1 MTRLTRCEM
10 TSARFGPNA
19 KCCTHISWTSERE
32 GVMCAVWRDA
42 VTLTVTPDACQVLV
56 LFRSFS
62 SVDSRPSLCLPPCP
76 WLTPP
81 WPLVPRSCYGAA
93 PAPRSPS
100 WPSAARSRE
109 AQRQTNRMAASRSLL
124 FNQM

>member
-42 VTLTVTPDACQVLV
+42 VTLTVTPDACLRCP
-56 LFRSFS
+56 LS
-62 SVDSRPSLCLPPCP
+62 SELRQQ
-76 WLTPP
+76 
-81 WPLVPRSCYGAA
+81 
-93 PAPRSPS
+93 
-100 WPSAARSRE
+100 RE
-109 AQRQTNRMAASRSLL
+109 K
-124 FNQM
+124 